1 MVSFFGEVAARYST
15 QKGGQMKKQIAVIL
29 SVLFCFVLF
38 FAGMVSASSAPI
50 KMRIL
55 HSYPDNTRHG
65 LNMARFEELVEKYT
79 DGRVDVEI
87 YSNASI
93 CPINKEV
100 TTVLTGGAEACYNV
114 GSIIEN
120 VDRAEAIWMIPYLL
134 RINLGEVRH
143 IKAVMSPDS
152 KVEQILKER
161 QAKKGLYRLG
171 SITTVD
177 GFVFYNNQ
185 HPLTTWKDFKGLKMR
200 HPGGLFGELI
210 FRELGANPIVIPG
223 TEVPVALQTNVIDGL
238 TTTLMH
244 YHDARWHTKY
254 ATPSY
259 WAGFSLPLLVNLKW
273 WNNLPDDIQK
283 IIAGKVMP
291 EIQEWAWDQVNSE
304 TAKKVKEMQN
314 EPFNVKVNFM
324 DRAAEKEIEKM
335 VQAKAIKVFQEAVGK
350 DVADTMIECV
360 RTLTPEDLKD

>member
-1 MVSFFGEVAARYST
+1 MLL
-15 QKGGQMKKQIAVIL
+15 IL
-29 SVLFCFVLF
+29 LFCFVLP
-38 FAGMVSASSAPI
+38 FAGMSTASSTPI

-55 HSYPDNTRHG
+55 HAYPDTTRHG
-65 LNMARFEELVEKYT
+65 LNMAKFEELVEKYT

-114 GSIIEN
+114 GAIIEN
-120 VDRAEAIWMIPYLL
+120 VDRAEAIWMVPYLL
-134 RINLGEVRH
+134 RISFGEIRH
-143 IKAVMSPDS
+143 IKAVMAPDS

-177 GFVFYNNQ
+177 GFVFFNNKL
-185 HPLTTWKDFKGLKMR
+185 PLSSWKDFKGLKMR

-223 TEVPVALQTNVIDGL
+223 TEVPVALQTNVVDGL
-238 TTTLMH
+238 TTTPMH

-254 ATPSY
+254 ATMSY
-259 WAGFSLPLLVNLKW
+259 WAGFSLPLLANLEW
-273 WNNLPDDIQK
+273 WNKLPADIQQ
-283 IIAGKVMP
+283 IITTKVMP
-291 EIQEWAWDQVNSE
+291 EIQEWAWDQVNTE
-304 TAKKVKEMQN
+304 TAKKVEEMQKP
-314 EPFNVKVNFM
+314 PFNVKVDFM
-324 DRAAEKEIEKM
+324 DRATEKEIENLL
-335 VQAKAIKVFQEAVGK
+335 QAKAIELFQKTIGK
-350 DVADTMIECV
+350 DVADEMIKCV
-360 RTLTPEDLKD
+360 REATPKDLMD

>member
-1 MVSFFGEVAARYST
+1 
-15 QKGGQMKKQIAVIL
+15 MKKQIAIRL
-29 SVLFCFVLF
+29 SISFCFVLF
-38 FAGMVSASSAPI
+38 FACVVSASSSPI

-65 LNMARFEELVEKYT
+65 LNMAKFEELVENHTNK
-79 DGRVDVEI
+79 RIDVEI

-100 TTVLTGGAEACYNV
+100 TTILSGGAEACYNV

-120 VDRAEAIWMIPYLL
+120 VDKAEGIWMIPYLL
-134 RINLGEVRH
+134 RISLGEVRH
-143 IKAVMSPDS
+143 IKAVMNPKS
-152 KVEQILKER
+152 KVEQILKDR
-161 QAKKGLYRLG
+161 QKKKGLYRLG

-177 GFVFYNNQ
+177 GFVFYNNVR
-185 HPLTTWKDFKGLKMR
+185 PLNTWEDFQGLKMR

-254 ATPSY
+254 ATLSY
-259 WAGFSLPLLVNLKW
+259 WAGFSLPLLVNLNW
-273 WNNLPDDIQK
+273 WNKLPNDLQE
-283 IIAGKVMP
+283 IITEKVMP
-291 EIQEWAWDQVNSE
+291 EIQDWAWDQVNE
-304 TAKKVKEMQN
+304 ATAKKLEEMQK

-324 DRAAEKEIEKM
+324 DKKAEKEIENR
-335 VQAKAIKVFQEAVGK
+335 VQGKAIELFQKAIGK
-350 DVADTMIECV
+350 EVANEMINCV
-360 RTLTPEDLKD
+360 RDLTPEDLKD